1 MIIIFF
7 WLISQFFAQPI
18 TNELR
23 IFEQAHMKELLKF
36 SFCINNIDFV
46 REYTITGHLIS
57 LSNLI
62 SNKEGNY
69 TIENLYT
76 LYDKHIILIID
87 DPNFFN
93 PDIQIYVIKHMTY
106 FSLYITDESFF
117 PIVQTMDHV
126 CVLES
131 SNITS
136 LLLYENADYMS
147 EYYHSEFLF
156 DQGFVYYSGLFLFLF
171 SLINF
176 IPKLYYIIW
185 NINDPF
191 QKIFFLSY
199 ILNVLLCLL
208 VYVESKLT
216 LEYYD
221 KYKMPPTSSFL
232 YYIINNVDS
241 FLKTYTMIIC
251 IAISN
256 GLFFAFTLQSRKLGN
271 YFCIIACLFF
281 FFTLDFPAKGLF
293 NKSHSKLIK
302 DFLEMCLEL
311 KELVLF
317 TFLIQICTKQT
328 NIVEMQ
334 ILRKILF
341 ATSLSDSYRKKIK
354 IKMKYLKRQKIALL
368 FFLLLFC
375 ILVIFEKSGFSY
387 YMNGVFILLMKMY
400 GNALLLLLLK

>member
-126 CVLES
+126 YVLES

>member
-171 SLINF
+171 SVINF
-176 IPKLYYIIW
+176 IPKL
-185 NINDPF
+185 
-191 QKIFFLSY
+191 
-199 ILNVLLCLL
+199 
-208 VYVESKLT
+208 
-216 LEYYD
+216 
-221 KYKMPPTSSFL
+221 
-232 YYIINNVDS
+232 
-241 FLKTYTMIIC
+241 
-251 IAISN
+251 
-256 GLFFAFTLQSRKLGN
+256 
-271 YFCIIACLFF
+271 
-281 FFTLDFPAKGLF
+281 
-293 NKSHSKLIK
+293 
-302 DFLEMCLEL
+302 
-311 KELVLF
+311 
-317 TFLIQICTKQT
+317 
-328 NIVEMQ
+328 
-334 ILRKILF
+334 
-341 ATSLSDSYRKKIK
+341 
-354 IKMKYLKRQKIALL
+354 
-368 FFLLLFC
+368 
-375 ILVIFEKSGFSY
+375 
-387 YMNGVFILLMKMY
+387 
-400 GNALLLLLLK
+400 